1 MRTVLFR
8 AIPLIKEQVTL
19 ALESGVDGLV
29 VSRADMPA
37 VASLARCAL
46 VAVED
51 VVCLSLASKED
62 ENAAAASLSAG
73 KLVILED
80 GWEII
85 PVENLLAHTQ
95 KQAAKQKKTAPA
107 TAVNGLA
114 LSVISVEQSKLAAG
128 ILESGVS
135 TLVVPPAGL
144 GAIKGIVTS
153 LKYEDTPLTLSEA
166 EIISVAQV
174 PMGHRVCVD
183 TLSVLRPGQGMLVGN
198 SAAFTFLVNAETGH
212 NEYVASRPFRVNAG
226 AVHGYVILPE
236 DKTAYLEELRAGSHA
251 LAVDHTGA
259 TERIVV
265 GRCKVEKRPMLHIR
279 AKIGK
284 EEGAVFLQNA
294 ETVCLVG
301 PGGSSISVVALK
313 AGDRVLCRTDKAGR
327 HFGVRI
333 TEDISE
339 A

>member
-8 AIPLIKEQVTL
+8 AMPLVKEEVTL
-19 ALESGVDGLV
+19 ALESGVDGLILA
-29 VSRADMPA
+29 RADMPA
-37 VASLARCAL
+37 VASLARCTL
-46 VAVED
+46 VAAED
-51 VVCLSLASKED
+51 VAFVQLGSRED
-62 ENAAAASLSAG
+62 EQEATAALSAG
-73 KLVILED
+73 RLVVLD
-80 GWEII
+80 HGWEII
-85 PVENLLAHTQ
+85 PVENLLAHAQSTAQ
-95 KQAAKQKKTAPA
+95 MPVQATTEKAR
-107 TAVNGLA
+107 GLA
-114 LSVISVEQSKLAAG
+114 LEVLALDQAKLAAG
-128 ILESGVS
+128 ILESGVA

-144 GAIKGIVTS
+144 PAIKAMVTA
-153 LKYEDTPLTLSEA
+153 LKYEDAPLALAEA
-166 EIISVAQV
+166 EIVSIEQV

-183 TLSVLRPGQGMLVGN
+183 TLSVLSPGQGMLVGN

-226 AVHGYVILPE
+226 AVHGYVLLPE
-236 DKTAYLEELRAGSHA
+236 DKTAYLEEMKAGTHA

-279 AKIGK
+279 AKSGQ
-284 EEGAVFLQNA
+284 EEGAIFLQNA
-294 ETVCLVG
+294 ETVCLVS
-301 PGGSSISVVALK
+301 PGGKSTSVVALK
-313 AGDRVLCRTDKAGR
+313 PGDRVLCRTDRAGR

>member
-8 AIPLIKEQVTL
+8 AMPFVKEEVTL

-29 VSRADMPA
+29 IARADMPA
-37 VASLARCAL
+37 VVSLARCSL
-46 VAVED
+46 VAAED
-51 VVCLSLASKED
+51 ASCLCLASKED
-62 ENAAAASLSAG
+62 EQAAAASLSAG

-85 PVENLLAHTQ
+85 PVENLLAHAQ
-95 KQAAKQKKTAPA
+95 KEAARKQGEPA
-107 TAVNGLA
+107 VQGLA
-114 LSVISVEQSKLAAG
+114 LEVLSLAQAKLAAG
-128 ILESGVS
+128 ILESGVA

-144 GAIKGIVTS
+144 AAIKGIVAA
-153 LKYEDTPLTLSEA
+153 LKYEDTPLALSEA
-166 EIISVAQV
+166 EILSVAQV

-226 AVHGYVILPE
+226 AVHGYVLLPE

-251 LAVDHTGA
+251 LAVDHTGK

-279 AKIGK
+279 ARMGE

-301 PGGSSISVVALK
+301 PGGTSISVVALK
-313 AGDRVLCRTDKAGR
+313 PGDRVLCRTDKAGR

-333 TEDISE
+333 SEDISE

>member
-8 AIPLIKEQVTL
+8 AMPLVKEEVTL

-29 VSRADMPA
+29 IARADMPA

-46 VAVED
+46 VAAED
-51 VVCLSLASKED
+51 AACLSLASKED
-62 ENAAAASLSAG
+62 EQAAAASLSAG

-85 PVENLLAHTQ
+85 PVENLLAHAQ
-95 KQAAKQKKTAPA
+95 KETARKQSEPA
-107 TAVNGLA
+107 VQGLA
-114 LSVISVEQSKLAAG
+114 LEVLSLEQAKLAAG
-128 ILESGVS
+128 ILESGVA

-144 GAIKGIVTS
+144 AAIKGIVAA
-153 LKYEDTPLTLSEA
+153 LKYEDTPLALSEA
-166 EIISVAQV
+166 EILSVTQV

-226 AVHGYVILPE
+226 AVHGYVLLPE

-265 GRCKVEKRPMLHIR
+265 GRCKVEKRPMLHIQAR
-279 AKIGK
+279 MGQ

-301 PGGSSISVVALK
+301 PGGTSTSVVALK
-313 AGDRVLCRTDKAGR
+313 PGDRVLCRTDKAGR

-333 TEDISE
+333 SEEISE